1 LNIAPFYSEIN
12 AHESPTF
19 AIYIVESIIKATRAQ
34 LPDLSNYLPIYKS
47 KNNCSAYLN
56 PF

>member
-19 AIYIVESIIKATRAQ
+19 AIYIVEFIIKATRAQ